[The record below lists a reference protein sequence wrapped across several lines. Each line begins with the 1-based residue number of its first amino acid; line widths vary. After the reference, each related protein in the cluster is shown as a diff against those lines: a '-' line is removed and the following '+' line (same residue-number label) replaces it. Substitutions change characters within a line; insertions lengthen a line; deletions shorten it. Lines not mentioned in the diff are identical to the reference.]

1 MYPQYPQN
9 QRIYHEYNMSSEDAY
24 FQRERFNHAHDSA
37 ARLVALAG
45 SSLTALLGLRF
56 AFALLD
62 ANPNNGIASFTNAF
76 TTPFVAPFQGLFNYD
91 HASVGVVSFQ
101 GYTLIAIFAYGL
113 LTAGIT
119 RLVTITRY

>member
-9 QRIYHEYNMSSEDAY
+9 QRTHYEYSMSPDDTY
-24 FQRERFNHAHDSA
+24 FQRERFNHAHD
-37 ARLVALAG
+37 ALERAIVLFG
-45 SSLTALLGLRF
+45 SGLTTLLGLRF

-62 ANPNNGIASFTNAF
+62 ANSENGIVSFVNGFTN
-76 TTPFVAPFQGLFNYD
+76 PFVEPFQGLLSYD

-101 GYTLIAIFAYGL
+101 GYTLLAMLGYGL
-113 LTAGIT
+113 LTAGLS

>member
-9 QRIYHEYNMSSEDAY
+9 QRIHHEYSMSPEDAY
-24 FQRERFNHAHDSA
+24 FQRERFNHVHDTA
-37 ARLVALAG
+37 ARFVALIG

-62 ANPNNGIASFTNAF
+62 ANPANGIVSFVNTF
-76 TTPFVAPFQGLFNYD
+76 TAPFVAPFQGLFNYD
-91 HASVGVVSFQ
+91 HASVGAVSFQ
-101 GYTLIAIFAYGL
+101 GYTLVAIVGYGL

-119 RLVTITRY
+119 RLATITRY